1 MTVLLNAYFLKI
13 TTKTGQHYGLTNLD
27 VDTIIGGDIYFAA
40 AAIDSDASSRK
51 LGAEIDNV
59 SISVLVNNT
68 QIPPAI
74 FISGQLEDATATLSM
89 LNFLT
94 ATSIFDGTVILTGR
108 VGEITQ
114 SDTLLT
120 FELLSTTERLNK
132 GLTYSAS
139 PTCSFE
145 FGGANCGLDLVV
157 NGWRRNMTVISTALS
172 TNNSIDLNLSG
183 SQVDLSP
190 EFIDGLVT
198 FTSGDNSG
206 LVLRILDS
214 SSTGTIRIPNTLIT
228 PALAGDTVTVK
239 AECQRTKQACIDYNN
254 FERFGGFLVGFGRG
268 SSAPNWFPGIAVL
281 TSANRDL

>member
-13 TTKTGQHYGLTNLD
+13 TTKTGQHYGLTSLD
-27 VDTIIGGDIYFAA
+27 VDTVIGGDIYFAA

-59 SISVLVNNT
+59 SISILINNT
-68 QIPPAI
+68 QITPAI
-74 FISGQLEDATATLSM
+74 VLSGQLEDATATLSM

-114 SDTLLT
+114 TDTLLT

-145 FGGANCGLDLVV
+145 FGGANCGLNLAANNWIRTKTIQTITIDDSTILLQLTGSDPDLDPQF
-157 NGWRRNMTVISTALS
+157 L
-172 TNNSIDLNLSG
+172 
-183 SQVDLSP
+183 
-190 EFIDGLVT
+190 DGLVT
-198 FTSGDNSG
+198 FTSGANNG
-206 LVLRILDS
+206 LTLRILDAS
-214 SSTGTIRIPNTLIT
+214 ATNVIRIPNTLIS
-228 PALAGDTVTVK
+228 PVLVGDTITVK
-239 AECQRTKQACIDYNN
+239 AGCQRTKQACIDYNN

>member
-13 TTKTGQHYGLTNLD
+13 TTKTGQHYGLTSLD
-27 VDTIIGGDIYFAA
+27 VDTVIGGDLYYAA

-68 QIPPAI
+68 QIPPVI
-74 FISGQLEDATATLSM
+74 FLSGQLEDATATLSM

-114 SDTLLT
+114 TDTLLT

-145 FGGANCGLDLVV
+145 FGGANCGLDLVA
-157 NGWRRNMTVISTALS
+157 NNWKRNMTITAIVPDVGDAWLI
-172 TNNSIDLNLSG
+172 TLAGASG
-183 SQVDLSP
+183 LFFP
-190 EFIDGLVT
+190 EFMDGLVT
-198 FTSGDNSG
+198 FTSRENNG
-206 LVLRILDS
+206 LVLRIIATNNTS
-214 SSTGTIRIPNTLIT
+214 QIRIPNTLIT
-228 PALAGDTVTVK
+228 PILIGDTVTVT
-239 AECQRTKQACIDYNN
+239 ANCQRTKQACIDYNN

>member
-13 TTKTGQHYGLTNLD
+13 TTKTGQHYGLTSLD
-27 VDTIIGGDIYFAA
+27 VDTTIDGDIYFAA

-59 SISVLVNNT
+59 SISVLINNT
-68 QIPPAI
+68 QITPAV
-74 FISGQLEDATATLSM
+74 FLSGQLEDATATLSM

-114 SDTLLT
+114 TDTLLT

-145 FGGANCGLDLVV
+145 FGGANCGLDLVGNDWQRTKTIAQV
-157 NGWRRNMTVISTALS
+157 TPQDSRFLLEFND
-172 TNNSIDLNLSG
+172 TNPLLFP
-183 SQVDLSP
+183 Q
-190 EFIDGLVT
+190 FIDGLLT
-198 FTSGDNSG
+198 FTSGANSG
-206 LVLRILDS
+206 LVLRILDATS
-214 SSTGTIRIPNTLIT
+214 LNEAAIPNTVLVT
-228 PALAGDTVTVK
+228 PQIGDTVIIK
-239 AECQRTKQACIDYNN
+239 ASCARTKQACIDYNN